1 MTEADAI
8 AAFMAKKG
16 VTVCAPST
24 KASQEADERKRKRA
38 QWAAERA
45 AVAKRHHD
53 NFEDED

>member
-1 MTEADAI
+1 MTEQEMV

-24 KASQEADERKRKRA
+24 KSSQEADERKRKRA
-38 QWAAERA
+38 AWAAERA

-53 NFEDED
+53 NFEDEY

>member
-1 MTEADAI
+1 MTEADAV

-24 KASQEADERKRKRA
+24 KASQEAAERNRKRA
-38 QWAAERA
+38 QWAAERE